1 MTKCPLC
8 GIDLDVDNVEL
19 QSHLSDLHG
28 NRIEMAKALANILE
42 RLEVLERRV
51 EKSHGPWSLV
61 SVDNRN
67 ESLYLS
73 RNIVYIIASNKAAA
87 NEY

>member
-8 GIDLDVDNVEL
+8 DIDLDIDNVEL

-28 NRIEMAKALANILE
+28 NRVKIARALAHILE

-51 EKSHGPWSLV
+51 EKSYGP
-61 SVDNRN
+61 
-67 ESLYLS
+67 
-73 RNIVYIIASNKAAA
+73 
-87 NEY
+87 